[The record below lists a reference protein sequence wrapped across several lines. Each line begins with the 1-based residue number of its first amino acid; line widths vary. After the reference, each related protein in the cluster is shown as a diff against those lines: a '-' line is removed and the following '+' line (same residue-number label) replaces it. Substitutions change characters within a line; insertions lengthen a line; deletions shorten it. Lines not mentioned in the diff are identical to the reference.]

1 MVFALATL
9 VLLMVTAWCDI
20 ATRTIPDTLCL
31 LLLVVGGSTRILDG
45 PAAIALSAATAMLL
59 FLLLLLVYSR
69 GLIGGGDT
77 KIMTAMA
84 VGLAPFDIYRFV
96 VATAVAG
103 GVLAVAYFLLSYR
116 VHGNRGSQP
125 LSLLRR
131 VAAIE
136 SWRIRRRG
144 SMPYGVA
151 IAAGGAFVLL
161 HPGSH

>member
-9 VLLMVTAWCDI
+9 ALLMLTAWCDI
-20 ATRTIPDTLCL
+20 TTRTIPDTLCL
-31 LLLVVGGSTRILDG
+31 LLLAVGGSTRILDG
-45 PAAIALSAATAMLL
+45 PAAIALSIATALLL
-59 FLLLLLVYSR
+59 FSLLLLAFSR
-69 GLIGGGDT
+69 GLIGGGDI

-84 VGLAPFDIYRFV
+84 IGLSPFDSYRFV

-103 GVLAVAYFLLSYR
+103 GVLAVVYILLSHR
-116 VHGNRGSQP
+116 LHDSRRTQP

-144 SMPYGVA
+144 SLPYGVA

-161 HPGSH
+161 HPGSS